1 MNAAPIGNA
10 METKVSSAGAHA
22 ASTDRTRLAL
32 IGLAFL
38 GVMAVVFSSAARLPF
53 VADDYSKLAVLQQP
67 GWWHSDRTWGVGS
80 GLFRPMLLLWFG
92 LLHGVF
98 GLHPLPF
105 HIASA
110 VIVVIAGVLT
120 GAVARRVGL
129 GVGAYA
135 AIVFYCLHASMT
147 TAIGWAA
154 AANSPLAVAL
164 ALGALYLMLRPR
176 VRTIDVVG
184 ACALFIAALLAREV
198 VAVAPAILLVT
209 RCLVEPARSLSQ
221 RLKRSLVVSSPLW
234 LVLVVYAA
242 LRRLFGFD
250 GGTGE
255 YAQAFG
261 MHGFTNLGRLLQI
274 ATDLEPFSH
283 HGLYSAVVT
292 FLWVALIGL
301 CAMAAL
307 RSQRFQGIAGLIW
320 ALLAVLPVIFL
331 TNHPMDYYYVDFAI
345 PGLAIAIGTVFEWAT
360 NALSRRATTIFAVA
374 CFAVFVLVSFNTAR
388 VQERAQLGPQ
398 ATTTAQLVRQVRE
411 ENPHPTEG
419 STIIVRGSSLPTIR
433 YLTQQGSL
441 FRVIFDDPTLQ
452 VAFVKGKPVTALPT
466 DLVSRIAALRVARP
480 VDDAGFANLKLVPDP
495 LPDANDCNTRCEV
508 LAQQRRTDLPGLPEG
523 GWRSAYDDVTSGDPS
538 SLAVDYLVPLQ
549 EAWRSGGDQWDDAT
563 WEAFTND
570 LSSPQLITVI
580 GSTLEARGSSDPAT
594 WMPANR
600 SHWCDYVSD
609 WVTVKLRW
617 GLAADS
623 SELSALSRI
632 ATTMQCS

>member
-1 MNAAPIGNA
+1 
-10 METKVSSAGAHA
+10 
-22 ASTDRTRLAL
+22 
-32 IGLAFL
+32 
-38 GVMAVVFSSAARLPF
+38 MAVVFSSAVQLPLI
-53 VADDYSKLAVLQQP
+53 ADDYSKLAVLQQP

-129 GVGAYA
+129 RVGAYA

-154 AANSPLAVAL
+154 AANSPLAIAL

-184 ACALFIAALLAREV
+184 ACALFVAGLLAREV
-198 VAVAPAILLVT
+198 VVVAPAILVVT

-221 RLKRSLVVSSPLW
+221 RLKRSVVVSWPL
-234 LVLVVYAA
+234 LVVLVVYVA
-242 LRRLFGFD
+242 LRRVFGFD

-274 ATDLEPFSH
+274 ATDLEPFGH

-301 CAMAAL
+301 CGMAAV
-307 RSQRFQGIAGLIW
+307 RSQRFQGIAGLTW

-331 TNHPMDYYYVDFAI
+331 TNHTMDYYYVDFAI

-360 NALSRRATTIFAVA
+360 DALSRRATTIFAVG

-388 VQERAQLGPQ
+388 VQERAQLGPE
-398 ATTTAQLVRQVRE
+398 ASTTAQLIDQVRR
-411 ENPHPTEG
+411 ENPHPAAG
-419 STIIVRGSSLPTIR
+419 STIIVRGSSLATNR

-441 FRVIFDDPTLQ
+441 FRVIYDDPTLQ
-452 VAFVKGKPVTALPT
+452 VAFVKGKPQSALPP

-480 VDDAGFANLKLVPDP
+480 AEDAGFANLKLVQDP
-495 LPDANDCNTRCEV
+495 LPNTNNCNTRCEV
-508 LAQQRRTDLPGLPEG
+508 LARQRRTDLPGLPEG
-523 GWRSAYDDVTSGDPS
+523 GWQSAYDDVTTGDPS
-538 SLAVDYLVPLQ
+538 SLAVDYLVPLE

-563 WEAFTND
+563 WQAFTND
-570 LSSPQLITVI
+570 LSSPELATVT
-580 GSTLEARGSSDPAT
+580 GSTLDARGSSDPT
-594 WMPANR
+594 SWMPGNR
-600 SHWCDYVSD
+600 NHWCDYVSD

-617 GLAADS
+617 GLAADPA
-623 SELSALSRI
+623 EVNALSRI
-632 ATTMQCS
+632 AATMQCS